1 MYTLSNIA
9 DVIGARPI
17 GGGDNSRV
25 VAHLLHDSRG
35 VSFPESS
42 LFFAL
47 VTRRSDGHHYIGD
60 AYRKGV
66 RAFVVS
72 EPINVDEFPA
82 ASFLQVTNSL
92 HALQALAA
100 WHRAHF
106 SIPVIGITGSNGK
119 TIVKEWLF
127 QLLEPEYRIVRS
139 PRSYNSQIGVALS
152 VWMLRPEH
160 TLALFEAG
168 ISEAGEME
176 RLALMIRPDIG
187 VLTNIGSAHDE
198 GFVSTEQKRSEKGRL
213 FEGAR
218 VVIGPEPW
226 TGLLP
231 HHVSWGQESGAG
243 LRIESIRREGSETRV
258 AASYRGVTVEIRA
271 PFSDEA
277 SVANALTCA
286 TVLIYLGYSIDTIN
300 NRLAALQAV
309 DMRLQ
314 LKRGANGCTLIND
327 SYSADLTSLQHAL
340 HFMGGQQTGQ
350 PRTVILSDFTEAGT
364 QPERFYTQVA
374 AALEAAG
381 VRKCVLIGEGIGRH
395 LVLPADVQRFAYRD
409 TDAFLAQYRPGLF
422 RDETILIK
430 GGRSFR
436 FERIVAALETRVH
449 QTVLEIDLNALAG
462 NLKQY
467 RALLR
472 PQTKVM
478 AMVKAFSYGSG
489 SAEIAS
495 ILQYHHVDYL
505 GVAYADEGVALRQSG
520 IALPIMVMNADASSF
535 DALIE
540 YQLQPVIY
548 SFPILEAFERYLQ
561 REGLQS
567 WPVHIELETGMNRL
581 GFSALEIDALARHLQ
596 GTGWLRVQSVFS
608 HLAASEDP
616 AQDDFTR
623 EQAARYEAMTA
634 KLKSALGYR
643 FLEHISNSAAI
654 IRHPQLQ
661 YDLVRLGIGMYGV
674 EIETKQLELHAVA
687 TLRSTI
693 AQLKYLEAG
702 ETVSY
707 NRRGVVKEASVIA
720 TVRIGYADGYSR
732 RLGYGIGKMWVRGHL
747 APVIGT
753 VCMDMTM
760 IDVTHVPGVEVGDE
774 VEVFGQELPVQQ
786 VAEWMGTIPYEIMT
800 GVSQRVKRVY
810 FQE

>member
-1 MYTLSNIA
+1 VYPLATITEVL
-9 DVIGARPI
+9 GARLTGSPS
-17 GGGDNSRV
+17 GDRTI
-25 VAHLLHDSRG
+25 AHLLHDSRG

-47 VTRRSDGHHYIGD
+47 VTGRSNGHGYIDD

-72 EPINVDEFPA
+72 EPVSADAYPD
-82 ASFLQVTNSL
+82 ASFLQVPDSL
-92 HALQALAA
+92 QALQDLAA
-100 WHRAHF
+100 WHRTHF

-119 TIVKEWLF
+119 TIVKEWLY
-127 QLLEPEYRIVRS
+127 QLLAPDHQVVRS

-152 VWMLRPEH
+152 VWQLGAMH

-168 ISEAGEME
+168 ISQAGEME
-176 RLALMIRPDIG
+176 RLARMIRPTIG

-213 FEGAR
+213 FETAA

-231 HHVSWGQESGAG
+231 HHIGWGQEEGSA
-243 LRIESIRREGSETRV
+243 LRIDSMRKEEQTHIK
-258 AASYRGVTVEIRA
+258 ASYRGASVEIRV
-271 PFSDEA
+271 PFTDEA

-286 TVLIYLGYSIDTIN
+286 CVLLYLNYDIDTIN
-300 NRLAALQAV
+300 ERLAGLQPV

-327 SYSADLTSLQHAL
+327 SYSADLTSLQLAL
-340 HFMGGQQTGQ
+340 HFMNGQQTGQ
-350 PRTVILSDFTEAGT
+350 PRTIILSDFAEPGQ
-364 QPERFYTQVA
+364 QPERFYSQIG
-374 AALEAAG
+374 AALEGAG
-381 VRKCVLIGEGIGRH
+381 VSKCVLIGSAIQKH
-395 LVLPADVQRFAYRD
+395 LQLPASIQVLTYRD
-409 TDAFLAQYRPGLF
+409 TESFLAQYSPGLF
-422 RDETILIK
+422 REETILVK
-430 GGRSFR
+430 GARQFR
-436 FERIVAALETRVH
+436 FERIVAALELRVH
-449 QTVLEIDLNALAG
+449 QTVLEIDLNALAH
-462 NLKQY
+462 NLRQY

-489 SAEIAS
+489 SSEVAS
-495 ILQYHHVDYL
+495 LLQFHHVDYL
-505 GVAYADEGVALRQSG
+505 GVAYADEGVALRQAG
-520 IALPIMVMNADASSF
+520 ISLPIMVMNADDTSF
-535 DALIE
+535 DVLIE
-540 YQLQPVIY
+540 YQLQPVLY
-548 SFPILEAFERYLQ
+548 SFPILQAFERYLQ
-561 REGLQS
+561 REGLPA

-581 GFSALEIDALARHLQ
+581 GFSALETDALARHLQ

-608 HLAASEDP
+608 HLAASED
-616 AQDDFTR
+616 AVQDDYTA
-623 EQAARYEAMTA
+623 EQAQRYEAMVA
-634 KLKSALGYR
+634 QLRDSLNYQ
-643 FLEHISNSAAI
+643 FLRHLSNSAAI

-661 YDLVRLGIGMYGV
+661 YDMVRLGIGLYGV
-674 EIETKQLELHAVA
+674 EIETRQLELQAVA
-687 TLRSTI
+687 TLRSTV
-693 AQLKYLEAG
+693 AQIKYLEAG
-702 ETVSY
+702 ESVSY

-732 RLGYGIGKMWVRGHL
+732 RLGNGIGKMSVRGHM

-760 IDVTHVPGVEVGDE
+760 LDVTHVPGVAEGDE
-774 VEVFGQELPVQQ
+774 VLVFGAEVPVQQ
-786 VAEWMGTIPYEIMT
+786 LAEWMGTIPYEVMT

>member
-1 MYTLSNIA
+1 VYPITTISEVL
-9 DVIGARPI
+9 GARLL
-17 GGGDNSRV
+17 GGSADRV
-25 VAHLLHDSRG
+25 IAHLLHDSRG

-47 VTRRSDGHHYIGD
+47 VTGRSDGHVYIED

-72 EPINVDEFPA
+72 KPVDVALFPDA
-82 ASFLQVTNSL
+82 GFLQVTDTL
-92 HALQALAA
+92 TALQALAA
-100 WHRAHF
+100 WHRGHF
-106 SIPVIGITGSNGK
+106 DIPVIGITGSNGK
-119 TIVKEWLF
+119 TIVKEWLY
-127 QLLEPEYRIVRS
+127 QMLEPEHRIVRS

-152 VWMLRPEH
+152 VWQLQPAH

-168 ISEAGEME
+168 ISQAGEME
-176 RLALMIRPDIG
+176 RLAAMIRPTVG

-198 GFVSTEQKRSEKGRL
+198 GFVSIEQKRSEKGRL
-213 FEGAR
+213 FEMAA

-226 TGLLP
+226 TGLLAK
-231 HHVSWGQESGAG
+231 HISWGQEEGASLHIDSVRSGTPTIVSA
-243 LRIESIRREGSETRV
+243 T
-258 AASYRGVTVEIRA
+258 YRGVPVEIRV
-271 PFSDEA
+271 PFTDEA

-286 TVLIYLGYSIDTIN
+286 CVLVYLGYSFDTIN
-300 NRLAALQAV
+300 ERLAGLQPV

-314 LKRGANGCTLIND
+314 LKHGANGCTLIND
-327 SYSADLTSLQHAL
+327 SYSADLTSLQLAL
-340 HFMGGQQTGQ
+340 HFMNGQQTGQ
-350 PRTVILSDFTEAGT
+350 PRTVILSDFAETGA
-364 QPERFYTQVA
+364 QPEPFYAQVA
-374 AALEAAG
+374 AALESAA
-381 VRKCVLIGEGIGRH
+381 VSKCILVGSVIGKH
-395 LVLPADVQRFAYRD
+395 LRLPSSVQVHQYSD
-409 TDAFLAQYRPGLF
+409 TESFLNQYHPGLF
-422 RDETILIK
+422 REETILVK
-430 GGRSFR
+430 GARRFR

-449 QTVLEIDLNALAG
+449 QTLLEIDLNALAH

-489 SAEIAS
+489 SSEVAS
-495 ILQYHHVDYL
+495 LLQFHHVDYL
-505 GVAYADEGVALRQSG
+505 GVAYADEGVALRQAG
-520 IALPIMVMNADASSF
+520 ISLPIMVMNADASSF

-540 YQLQPVIY
+540 YQLQPVLY
-548 SFPILEAFERYLQ
+548 SFPILQSFERYLQ
-561 REGLQS
+561 REGLQA

-581 GFSALEIDALARHLQ
+581 GFSANEIPALARHLQ
-596 GTGWLRVQSVFS
+596 GTGWLRVLSVFS
-608 HLAASEDP
+608 HLAASEDA
-616 AQDDFTR
+616 AQDDYTR
-623 EQAARYEAMTA
+623 EQAARYDAMSEQ
-634 KLKSALGYR
+634 LKSALSYP
-643 FLEHISNSAAI
+643 FLQHLSNSAAI

-661 YDLVRLGIGMYGV
+661 YDLVRLGIGLYGV
-674 EIETKQLELHAVA
+674 EIETQQLELQAVA
-687 TLRSTI
+687 TLRSTV

-732 RLGYGIGKMWVRGHL
+732 RLGYGIGKMWVNGHM

-760 IDVTHVPGVEVGDE
+760 IDVTLVPGVREGDD
-774 VEVFGQELPVQQ
+774 VVVFGKELPVQQ
-786 VAEWMGTIPYEIMT
+786 LSEWMGTIPYEVMT
-800 GVSQRVKRVY
+800 GISQRVKRVY

>member
-1 MYTLSNIA
+1 
-9 DVIGARPI
+9 
-17 GGGDNSRV
+17 
-25 VAHLLHDSRG
+25 
-35 VSFPESS
+35 
-42 LFFAL
+42 
-47 VTRRSDGHHYIGD
+47 
-60 AYRKGV
+60 
-66 RAFVVS
+66 
-72 EPINVDEFPA
+72 
-82 ASFLQVTNSL
+82 
-92 HALQALAA
+92 
-100 WHRAHF
+100 
-106 SIPVIGITGSNGK
+106 
-119 TIVKEWLF
+119 
-127 QLLEPEYRIVRS
+127 
-139 PRSYNSQIGVALS
+139 
-152 VWMLRPEH
+152 
-160 TLALFEAG
+160 
-168 ISEAGEME
+168 
-176 RLALMIRPDIG
+176 
-187 VLTNIGSAHDE
+187 AHDE

-213 FEGAR
+213 FEGAA

-226 TGLLP
+226 TGLMP
-231 HHVSWGQESGAG
+231 HHISWGQESDAG
-243 LRIESIRREGSETRV
+243 LRADSIRREGGETHV
-258 AASYRGVTVEIRA
+258 AASYRGLSVELRV
-271 PFSDEA
+271 PFTDEA

-300 NRLAALQAV
+300 TRLAGLQPV

-350 PRTVILSDFTEAGT
+350 PRTAILSDFTEAGT
-364 QPERFYTQVA
+364 QPERFYAQVA
-374 AALEAAG
+374 AALEAAD
-381 VRKCVLIGEGIGRH
+381 VRKCILIGEGIGRH
-395 LVLPADVQRFAYRD
+395 LRLPEGVQRLAFRD
-409 TDAFLAQYRPGLF
+409 TDAFLAQHRPGNF
-422 RDETILIK
+422 REETILVK

-489 SAEIAS
+489 SAEVAS
-495 ILQYHHVDYL
+495 ILQFHHVDYL

-540 YQLQPVIY
+540 YQLQPVLY
-548 SFPILEAFERYLQ
+548 SFPILQAFERYLQ

-567 WPVHIELETGMNRL
+567 WPV
-581 GFSALEIDALARHLQ
+581 
-596 GTGWLRVQSVFS
+596 
-608 HLAASEDP
+608 
-616 AQDDFTR
+616 DFTR
-623 EQAARYEAMTA
+623 EQAERYEAMTA
-634 KLKSALGYR
+634 KLKAALGYR
-643 FLEHISNSAAI
+643 FLGHLSNSAAI

-661 YDLVRLGIGMYGV
+661 YDLVRLGIGLYGV
-674 EIETKQLELHAVA
+674 EIETKQLELQAVA
-687 TLRSTI
+687 TLRSTV

-732 RLGYGIGKMWVRGHL
+732 RLGYGIGKMWVRGHM

-760 IDVTHVPGVEVGDE
+760 IDVTHVPGVQEGDE
-774 VEVFGQELPVQQ
+774 VVVFGQELPVQQ
-786 VAEWMGTIPYEIMT
+786 LATWMDTIPYEVMT